1 MKIVLTFLLFGGTIF
16 VSAVNRGELLSQ
28 APEKEASRPN
38 PYAAEEWAR
47 KAGRKLFQRECA
59 TCHGREAEGGMRA
72 PALNRTEVRQAPPGA
87 IVWVLRNGSLRHGMP
102 SFAHLP
108 EGQRWEIVAFLQG
121 KR

>member
-1 MKIVLTFLLFGGTIF
+1 
-16 VSAVNRGELLSQ
+16 
-28 APEKEASRPN
+28 
-38 PYAAEEWAR
+38 
-47 KAGRKLFQRECA
+47 
-59 TCHGREAEGGMRA
+59 MRA

-121 KR
+121 KRYEAPRSGGSPLRRY